1 MKCIQHILLYL
12 PQTVTCFCNKKKLL
26 SQTVKTS
33 LNFQIK
39 IIITKVKKYT
49 YNICIKNILRAEARV
64 ASRIAAMNLI
74 LLLQLRATCTESEI
88 PGQFIY
94 TYGSLISHCP
104 GCFQVALCR
113 VLKNIFHSAILL
125 QIFWPQNHLF
135 DIGK

>member
-74 LLLQLRATCTESEI
+74 LLLQLNLYRIRDSRAIYIHVRKSYLTLSWLFPSCSLQGAEKYFSFCNFITNFLATES
-88 PGQFIY
+88 FI
-94 TYGSLISHCP
+94 
-104 GCFQVALCR
+104 
-113 VLKNIFHSAILL
+113 
-125 QIFWPQNHLF
+125 
-135 DIGK
+135 